1 MYHRQELQQPP
12 SFTYLSHHPTIH
24 NLDPNSNPNPNL
36 HYSYPQSV
44 LQLPGPTVHP
54 PGTDPGLYPLTHVG
68 FEGQSQYYEDPNV
81 GSSTW
86 VTRQAD
92 PVRYESGLSVS
103 TTLNSLG
110 NSCWTNQSLVSDVTN
125 SIPNPSKSIHPMR
138 CEVCKI
144 DCNSKDVYEKH
155 VSGKKHQKNLQS
167 QLNPNSATL
176 KTSYSTAQMTFGA
189 SGVVAAQELEKK
201 KQKLLNGGAAGDS
214 VMVCTVCNIA
224 CNGEEMFKKHLYG
237 KKHAAQAGL
246 MSLNGVGQY
255 FAEIKAQNNSFWNKF
270 TKKTK
275 LVQSAWCEVCKISCN
290 SNDVYVKHLQGKKH
304 QKNQEN
310 LEKSK
315 NGTSASASIAPP
327 AATNLIIGPVENSE
341 VNKSTIVDS
350 QNLPKRPAKSLSTK
364 EDLEK
369 KKRKVLEG
377 GAAAKAVRVCT
388 ICNVVCNSE
397 TVYSYHLAGQKHAAM
412 LKNQG

>member
-1 MYHRQELQQPP
+1 
-12 SFTYLSHHPTIH
+12 
-24 NLDPNSNPNPNL
+24 
-36 HYSYPQSV
+36 
-44 LQLPGPTVHP
+44 
-54 PGTDPGLYPLTHVG
+54 
-68 FEGQSQYYEDPNV
+68 
-81 GSSTW
+81 
-86 VTRQAD
+86 
-92 PVRYESGLSVS
+92 
-103 TTLNSLG
+103 
-110 NSCWTNQSLVSDVTN
+110 
-125 SIPNPSKSIHPMR
+125 
-138 CEVCKI
+138 
-144 DCNSKDVYEKH
+144 
-155 VSGKKHQKNLQS
+155 
-167 QLNPNSATL
+167 
-176 KTSYSTAQMTFGA
+176 
-189 SGVVAAQELEKK
+189 
-201 KQKLLNGGAAGDS
+201 
-214 VMVCTVCNIA
+214 
-224 CNGEEMFKKHLYG
+224 
-237 KKHAAQAGL
+237 

-304 QKNQEN
+304 QKNLEN

-350 QNLPKRPAKSLSTK
+350 QNLPKRPAKSLSTV